1 MSKGNGQAAPRPRK
15 RLTAVQRR
23 EVIEQ
28 AATEVFAERGY
39 HGASIDEIARRSGV
53 TPPVVYDHFASK
65 LELHKRLLER
75 TRDELLTMWLAQ
87 LGGDEPPLERIERAL
102 YAWCD
107 YVESHRYAVRMFF
120 RETTGDPEVQAA
132 HREIQAQA
140 RTALALILRRE
151 PGATELEGPGGP
163 EALEMAAEV
172 MRAGLTGL
180 AIWWDEHRH
189 VTREQIVAIAINSFW
204 TGFERVREGEV
215 WPAPADQASRPRA
228 RRSSASRA
236 DSAASASSGS

>member
-1 MSKGNGQAAPRPRK
+1 LSTGKTQAATAPPRK
-15 RLTAVQRR
+15 RLSAAERR

-65 LELHKRLLER
+65 LDLHTRLLER
-75 TRDELLTMWLAQ
+75 TRDELLAMWVQQ
-87 LGGDEPPLERIERAL
+87 LGGDDPPEQRVVRSL
-102 YAWCD
+102 YDWCD

-120 RETTGDPEVQAA
+120 RETTGDPAVQAV

-140 RTALALILRRE
+140 RGALALILGRE
-151 PGATELEGPGGP
+151 PGMRALLGPGGP
-163 EALEMAAEV
+163 EALEMSAEV

-180 AIWWDEHRH
+180 AIWWDEHPL

-204 TGFERVREGEV
+204 TGFGRIRDGEV
-215 WPAPADQASRPRA
+215 WLP
-228 RRSSASRA
+228 
-236 DSAASASSGS
+236 